1 LINLR
6 GVYISLLYSFIPA
19 TVEMQFDWGLIDD
32 DSQSGSF
39 LTENE
44 RDELLSFVPPPA
56 VNAAMPEVAPS
67 ADAIQES
74 GVVGEEGLDASPS
87 SAAIPAI
94 VLSSDKKASKRKRVE
109 KKVEVKQA
117 RDIYAED
124 RQRLVAGLI
133 QWFCDRGY
141 VLRSHAAPF
150 DDVEQLGYISASF
163 LESKGTK
170 VAVLCY
176 EFPKPVGCFTVRIY
190 DHAGRFPVV
199 FVSSADCI
207 VDQLKVKSVEH
218 WEDNARRFLPQF
230 DVDAEEVSTLFG
242 TKRLRLT

>member
-1 LINLR
+1 MLNLR
-6 GVYISLLYSFIPA
+6 GVYISLLYLFMPA
-19 TVEMQFDWGLIDD
+19 VVEMQFDWALIDD
-32 DSQSGSF
+32 LSQSGSI
-39 LTENE
+39 LTEQ
-44 RDELLSFVPPPA
+44 DELSSFEPPPDAA
-56 VNAAMPEVAPS
+56 VPD
-67 ADAIQES
+67 DAIVEQ
-74 GVVGEEGLDASPS
+74 GVEEGLDASLE

-94 VLSSDKKASKRKRVE
+94 VLSSEKKAPKRKRVE

-150 DDVEQLGYISASF
+150 DDVEQLGYLSASF